1 MPTNILM
8 PALSPTMEKGNLAR
22 WLKKEGD
29 KIKSGDVIAEIETD
43 KATMEYEAV
52 DEGTLAKIVVPE
64 GTQDVAVNAVIAV
77 MAAEGED
84 VKAASVA
91 QKPAATISA
100 PRPAASPPPSAPQ
113 AGGGKE
119 SVAPATVK
127 PSPLGGEGGAAK
139 AAPGGGAIA
148 RPESSNRIFSSPL
161 ARRLAKEAG
170 VDLSRVSG
178 SGPHGR
184 VIARDIEDAKSGKGL
199 RGPTGAP
206 ASAATPGAAPQPSM
220 SDKQILG
227 LYEEGSYESVL
238 HDGMRRTIAQRL
250 TAAVQSMPTFY
261 LTIDC
266 DIGKLSAA
274 REEINAS
281 APKDKDGKP
290 AYKLS
295 VNDFVI
301 KAMALALQRIPEA
314 NVSWTEAAMLKHKHS
329 DIGVAVALPFGLITP
344 IVRNAETKSL
354 STISNEMKDL
364 AARAKGKKLKPN
376 EYQGGSS
383 SVSNLGMYGIKDFTA
398 VINPPQSSILAV
410 GTGEERAVVRNG
422 VIVPATTMSVT
433 LSCDHRAIDG
443 ALGAELITAFK
454 RLIENPVMMVV

>member
-1 MPTNILM
+1 M

-77 MAAEGED
+77 MVAEGED
-84 VKAASVA
+84 ANATSAPKAEAKREEPKKA
-91 QKPAATISA
+91 EAAKPAPAPEAKPAA
-100 PRPAASPPPSAPQ
+100 PAAQAPK
-113 AGGGKE
+113 APIA
-119 SVAPATVK
+119 APAA
-127 PSPLGGEGGAAK
+127 PSGGRVFA
-139 AAPGGGAIA
+139 
-148 RPESSNRIFSSPL
+148 SPL
-161 ARRLAKEAG
+161 AKRLAKEANI
-170 VDLSRVSG
+170 DLSRVTG

-184 VIARDIEDAKSGKGL
+184 VIARDIDDAKSGKGL
-199 RGPTGAP
+199 RAPAGAP
-206 ASAATPGAAPQPSM
+206 AAAAPGAAPAPAM

-227 LYEEGSYESVL
+227 LYEEGSYDLVP

-250 TAAVQSMPTFY
+250 TAATQSMPTFY

-266 DIGKLSAA
+266 DIGKLTAA
-274 REEINAS
+274 REEINA
-281 APKDKDGKP
+281 AAAKDKDGKP
-290 AYKLS
+290 IYKLS

-314 NVSWTEAAMLKHKHS
+314 NVSWTEGAMLKHKHS

-344 IVRNAETKSL
+344 IIRNAETKSL
-354 STISNEMKDL
+354 SAISNEMKDL
-364 AARAKGKKLKPN
+364 AARAKAKKLKPQ

-398 VINPPQSSILAV
+398 VINPPHATILAV
-410 GTGEERAVVRNG
+410 GAGEERAVVRNG
-422 VIVPATTMSVT
+422 KIEAAHIMSVT
-433 LSCDHRAIDG
+433 LSCDHRAVDG
-443 ALGAELITAFK
+443 ALGAELIGAFK
-454 RLIENPVMMVV
+454 TLIENPVMMVV